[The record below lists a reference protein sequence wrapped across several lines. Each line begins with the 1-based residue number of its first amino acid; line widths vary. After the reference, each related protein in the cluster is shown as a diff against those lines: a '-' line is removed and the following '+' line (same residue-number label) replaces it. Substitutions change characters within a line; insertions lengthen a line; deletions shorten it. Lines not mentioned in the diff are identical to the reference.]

1 MLLTKVTTLILN
13 FDMLKEEA
21 AKFYIWHN
29 QENMRVKRLLILFDS
44 SSKDFPSLLEE
55 KVDKHCNTAL
65 ATSVPCP
72 YRVVSWTSVCPD
84 EFILNDCA
92 SFIKPGDYMILR
104 RFLNNTEVDSLLGPE
119 PALALAELH
128 DEVCLC
134 EAVYAGQLAAGLGLA
149 TLLLQER

>member
-1 MLLTKVTTLILN
+1 
-13 FDMLKEEA
+13 
-21 AKFYIWHN
+21 
-29 QENMRVKRLLILFDS
+29 MRVKRLLILFDS

-55 KVDKHCNTAL
+55 KVHKHCNTAL
-65 ATSVPCP
+65 ATSVPSP

-84 EFILNDCA
+84 EFILNNCA
-92 SFIKPGDYMILR
+92 SFIKPGDYMIIR
-104 RFLNNTEVDSLLGPE
+104 RFLDDTEVDSLLGPE

-149 TLLLQER
+149 TLFLRGRGGWGAATS